1 MRAFIAIDLPVKLK
15 VQLGRIARGLCRSD
29 CPASWVK
36 PDNLHITMKFLGD
49 TDEHLL
55 PQVTEQLD
63 LIGQQQNPFAV
74 ALGGFGF
81 LPPQGRPRVLCVAI
95 ASQER
100 LARLADQLE
109 LRLAPLGFQPERR
122 FNAHVTLARI
132 KGDKNLAEL
141 RQLASR
147 VSLHQAFPVASLN
160 LYSSHLHPDGA
171 RYQLLHR
178 GRFRPVACRQG

>member
-1 MRAFIAIDLPVKLK
+1 MRAFIAIELPVRVKK
-15 VQLGRIARGLCRSD
+15 QLGCIVQELRQSD

-49 TDEHLL
+49 TDERLL
-55 PQVTEQLD
+55 QQVTAQLD
-63 LIGQQQNPFAV
+63 LIGQHQDPFTV
-74 ALGGFGF
+74 TLGGLGF
-81 LPPQGRPRVLCVAI
+81 LPPQGRPRVLCVATG
-95 ASQER
+95 SQDR
-100 LARLADQLE
+100 LAHLADQLE
-109 LRLAPLGFQPERR
+109 QRLTPLGLQPERR

-132 KGDKNLAEL
+132 KGDKNLADL

-147 VSLHQAFPVASLN
+147 VSLRQTFAVVGLN

-178 GRFRPVACRQG
+178 GRFRSVAPR